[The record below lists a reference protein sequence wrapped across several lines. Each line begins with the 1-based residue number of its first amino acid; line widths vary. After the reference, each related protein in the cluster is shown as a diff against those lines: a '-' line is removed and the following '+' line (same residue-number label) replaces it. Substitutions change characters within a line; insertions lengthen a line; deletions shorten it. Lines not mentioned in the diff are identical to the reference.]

1 MSTDGRLVINDFVSI
16 CTQADVMHMK
26 DKELGPPSV
35 CMVYEIAVP
44 IAIVMFMYRNISAAC
59 KGGI

>member
-16 CTQADVMHMK
+16 CTQADVMHME
-26 DKELGPPSV
+26 DKELGSPSV

-44 IAIVMFMYRNISAAC
+44 SYSNVYV
-59 KGGI
+59 